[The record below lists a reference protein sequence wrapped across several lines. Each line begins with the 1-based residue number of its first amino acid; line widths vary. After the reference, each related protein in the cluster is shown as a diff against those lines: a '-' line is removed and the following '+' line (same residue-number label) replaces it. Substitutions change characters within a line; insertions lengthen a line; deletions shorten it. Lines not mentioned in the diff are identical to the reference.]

1 MSLYDFVVCFY
12 TNKLYPCEWVDG
24 YVKLFCFHCTPLPLE
39 QIDLWHEK
47 KSSPSCSI
55 RSLTR
60 PSLYHISE
68 CLFCRLSHTFVCYKS
83 WAAQKQC
90 NVDTACLGNVVTQG
104 MVFSL
109 EKVHFLLMAKVFR
122 RIQAACVKTEVPYS
136 NRIWPIS
143 VADEGELIMWELK
156 VYTVGQILLTLAK
169 FC

>member
-12 TNKLYPCEWVDG
+12 TNKLYPYEWVVG
-24 YVKLFCFHCTPLPLE
+24 YVKLFCFHCTTYLTPLPLE

-90 NVDTACLGNVVTQG
+90 NVDTACLGNAVTQG
-104 MVFSL
+104 MIYSL

-136 NRIWPIS
+136 KRIWPIS

-156 VYTVGQILLTLAK
+156 LWVR

>member
-1 MSLYDFVVCFY
+1 MGGWLCEAILFSLYHIHTAATRADRSM
-12 TNKLYPCEWVDG
+12 TRK
-24 YVKLFCFHCTPLPLE
+24 
-39 QIDLWHEK
+39 K

-55 RSLTR
+55 QSLTR

-90 NVDTACLGNVVTQG
+90 NVDTACLGNAVTQG
-104 MVFSL
+104 MIYSL

-122 RIQAACVKTEVPYS
+122 RIQAAGVKTEVPCS
-136 NRIWPIS
+136 NRIWLIS
-143 VADEGELIMWELK
+143 VADEGELILWEL
-156 VYTVGQILLTLAK
+156 TLWVK